1 MAGRTALSPVIA
13 MRNSAQLIRKAGCAG
28 ALLLVVAHAL
38 AVAAADSPAYP
49 AKPIRLIVAS
59 SPGGPNDIIARIVA
73 LPWGEALG
81 RPLVVDNRAGAAG
94 AIGTEL
100 GARAA
105 PDGYTLLLGFPGPL
119 IIGPL
124 LSEAPNVDALKDF
137 APISLA
143 VSAPF
148 VLLVNPQVPAASMQE
163 LVALAKARPGKLNF
177 ASGGTGIS
185 SHMAME
191 LFKLVAGISMVHVP
205 YKGEAAAIA
214 DLLAGHVHFA
224 MITTASALSLAKEG
238 RLRNLATLLPSRSS
252 IAPEVPTLV
261 EAGLNGVSVTPWAAL
276 LGPAKL
282 PREIVERLSRELNIV
297 LKRSDVREQ
306 LSRQAFEAEGSSPEA
321 MTAFLAEQTGTWAR
335 AAKEA
340 GIQPD

>member
-1 MAGRTALSPVIA
+1 MHRRARH
-13 MRNSAQLIRKAGCAG
+13 IRKAGCACV
-28 ALLLVVAHAL
+28 LLLVVAHAL
-38 AVAAADSPAYP
+38 AVAAADTPAYP
-49 AKPIRLIVAS
+49 TKPIRLIVAS

-205 YKGEAAAIA
+205 YKGAGPGMTALLGGEVDAIFAAIPA
-214 DLLAGHVHFA
+214 
-224 MITTASALSLAKEG
+224 ALPHLKSS
-238 RLRNLATLLPSRSS
+238 RLRALAVGGTRRSPLM
-252 IAPEVPTLV
+252 PEVPT
-261 EAGLNGVSVTPWAAL
+261 
-276 LGPAKL
+276 
-282 PREIVERLSRELNIV
+282 
-297 LKRSDVREQ
+297 VRESGFQ
-306 LSRQAFEAEGSSPEA
+306 FEVSSWYGVLAPKNTPRTVVARLHATLVQTLNAPAMHRRLDDIAFEIIASSPEA
-321 MTAFLAEQTGTWAR
+321 FAGHLRAETATWGKVIT
-335 AAKEA
+335 AAGLKVN
-340 GIQPD
+340 